1 MTRDRALAAV
11 IGACS
16 LALFLPLA
24 RPLVSGRVFVYNDL
38 AWFHLPMRFLYRQA
52 LAAGDSVLWTP
63 AIFSGLYLHGE
74 GQLGL
79 FHPFHQ
85 LIYRAFSL
93 QAAFN
98 LELLASYPAAFAGM
112 VWFLRRLRFA
122 LAPALFGAMLFAFSG
137 FNLLHHHHLNM
148 VAVVAHLPAL
158 LAAADWLLVETRPAR
173 RASAFA
179 AVALILGSEFLI
191 GFPQAVWWN
200 TMALAA
206 FVVYRCAE
214 ARRWRA
220 ALPCA
225 AAFAIGVALG
235 AIQLLP
241 SADAAARS
249 LRLTL
254 SRDFAL
260 TYSLHPYNVFQLWSP
275 YFFERG
281 GYGRL
286 DYPWFHELGIYSGA
300 ILTVAPIYVWIRR
313 RVLPE
318 RRTLMAAATA
328 FAALN
333 FVLALGRFGGLD
345 ILLTYL
351 PVLESL
357 RAPVRYIVLVQF
369 SLAVLA
375 AIAIEDLLAIA
386 ERRAEPPEGRLP
398 WLWVPAALSVAT
410 LVLLNAHVLPFGRD
424 TFSTVAAAA
433 PGVAFVVG
441 VTLLVALAARRVRG
455 AIVALAI
462 VTAADLAFWGLRF
475 IAQEKPRRIP
485 ALVQAIEPAP
495 EEGPTYV
502 AAPDGGPLR
511 GDILVLKGY
520 RLTTGYV
527 ALFPATHHPLDSTEW
542 QLLAG
547 TQWAVNQAGAR
558 TPVRGSAARV
568 RLHDAAGHEMT
579 GGARMI
585 ADRPGNL
592 VIEID
597 APQGGRLEMTERFD
611 PGWTVTLDG
620 RPAQP
625 VVVQEDFL
633 GCVVPAGTRRVEFR
647 FEPRSFRHG
656 AIGSAAGAVLLLG
669 GVLVMRRRESGT
681 AGE

>member
-1 MTRDRALAAV
+1 MTRDRALAAA

-16 LALFLPLA
+16 VALFLPLA
-24 RPLVSGRVFVYNDL
+24 RPLASGRVFVYNDL
-38 AWFHLPMRFLYRQA
+38 VWFHLPMRFLYRQA

-74 GQLGL
+74 GQVGL

-85 LIYRAFSL
+85 LIYRMFSL

-112 VWFLRRLRFA
+112 AWFLRRLRFA
-122 LAPALFGAMLFAFSG
+122 TAPALFGAMLFAFSG

-158 LAAADWLLVETRPAR
+158 LAASDWLLVETRPAR
-173 RASAFA
+173 RAGAFA
-179 AVALILGSEFLI
+179 AVALILASEFLI

-200 TMALAA
+200 TMALGA
-206 FVVYRCAE
+206 FVVYRCAGT
-214 ARRWRA
+214 RRWRA

-235 AIQLLP
+235 AIQLVP
-241 SADAAARS
+241 SVDAAARS
-249 LRLTL
+249 IRLTL

-281 GYGRL
+281 GYSRL

-300 ILTVAPIYVWIRR
+300 ILTVAPIYAWIRR
-313 RVLPE
+313 PVLPE
-318 RRTLMAAATA
+318 RRTLIAAATA

-333 FVLALGRFGGLD
+333 FLLALGRFGGLD
-345 ILLTYL
+345 VLLTYL

-357 RAPVRYIVLVQF
+357 RAPVRYIVLVPF
-369 SLAVLA
+369 SLTLLA

-386 ERRAEPPEGRLP
+386 ERRAAPAEGLLP

-410 LVLLNAHVLPFGRD
+410 LVLLNAHVLPLGRM

-433 PGVAFVVG
+433 PGVVFVVS
-441 VTLLVALAARRVRG
+441 VTLLVVMAARRVPG
-455 AIVALAI
+455 AIVALTI

-475 IAQEKPRRIP
+475 IARERPQRIP
-485 ALVQAIEPAP
+485 ALVQAVEPP
-495 EEGPTYV
+495 SENGPTYA
-502 AAPDGGPLR
+502 AAPDAGPFR
-511 GDILVLKGY
+511 GDILVVKGY

-527 ALFPATHHPLDSTEW
+527 ALFPATSHPLNSTEW

-547 TQWAVNQAGAR
+547 TQWVVSPGGAR
-558 TPVRGSAARV
+558 MPVRGSVPRV
-568 RLHDAAGHEMT
+568 RLIGAAGHDEP

-585 ADRPGNL
+585 VDRPGAL
-592 VIEID
+592 AVEID
-597 APQGGRLEMTERFD
+597 APQGGRLELTERFD

-620 RPAQP
+620 TPAQP
-625 VVVQEDFL
+625 VAINEDFL
-633 GCVVPAGTRRVEFR
+633 GCVVPGGTRRVEFR
-647 FEPRSFRHG
+647 FEPRSFRTG
-656 AIGSAAGAVLLLG
+656 VAGSAGGVMLLLG
-669 GVLVMRRRESGT
+669 GVLVLRRGRGRD
-681 AGE
+681 AV